1 MGVRSFLLLVLA
13 LMVTVN
19 CLLLAQTETATLSG
33 YVTDPDG
40 KVLAHADVQVVNVET
55 NIAQTT
61 QTNDVGLYL
70 FPNLHPGKYRI
81 SVKSPGFKEYVKQ
94 DLYARTRCS
103 FREFQNADRIDIR
116 VHNRRGGCDFRQY
129 RRCDSKYGN

>member
-40 KVLAHADVQVVNVET
+40 KVLAHADVRVVNVRPTLHEPRRRT
-55 NIAQTT
+55 MRACTYSPISTRASIAFPSKAL
-61 QTNDVGLYL
+61 GLKSMSSKTLYCTYKMQL
-70 FPNLHPGKYRI
+70 QRI
-81 SVKSPGFKEYVKQ
+81 SKCRSDRYPSP
-94 DLYARTRCS
+94 
-103 FREFQNADRIDIR
+103 
-116 VHNRRGGCDFRQY
+116 
-129 RRCDSKYGN
+129 